1 MTAWQPMRWMTGGAC
16 TTLRFGPSVTTIS
29 WTCVIRK
36 EPSRMAAANRSM
48 MSCFLSR
55 RKALRL
61 SFFKSPS
68 TSSKLALMLPCSM
81 IASMRFPYRF
91 IAFRSLW
98 LVTFAYA
105 TSNMPQFFCFGL
117 LVKEI
122 NFLHKGLPWLKPLA
136 LAGGD
141 TSPWYRND

>member
-1 MTAWQPMRWMTGGAC
+1 MATDALDDWRCLYDSAFWPVSNHHLMDVCDTKRAVTDGGC
-16 TTLRFGPSVTTIS
+16 KSVDDELLSFTQE
-29 WTCVIRK
+29 RK
-36 EPSRMAAANRSM
+36 Q
-48 MSCFLSR
+48 
-55 RKALRL
+55 L

-81 IASMRFPYRF
+81 IASMMFPYRF

-117 LVKEI
+117 L
-122 NFLHKGLPWLKPLA
+122 LRGLPRL
-136 LAGGD
+136 
-141 TSPWYRND
+141 